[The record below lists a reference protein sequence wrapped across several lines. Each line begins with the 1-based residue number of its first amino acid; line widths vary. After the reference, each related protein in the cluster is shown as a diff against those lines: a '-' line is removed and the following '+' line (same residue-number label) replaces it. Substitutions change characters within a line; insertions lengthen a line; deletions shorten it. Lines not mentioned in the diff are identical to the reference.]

1 MPRSVAEKSK
11 TDTFEPAAGESERLR
26 VVESPAKPR
35 PAPEPQPE
43 PEPRPQAE
51 PQPQPETPPEARDG
65 KPEPAKKKGAARRF
79 VLPVIGLVAL
89 AAGGYYGYHYWV
101 DGRFMVGTDDA
112 YVEADIS
119 YVAPKL
125 AGYVAAVPVK
135 ENQHV
140 KAGDVLL
147 RLDDG
152 DYRIALAQA
161 EAQIATQHKTVE
173 RIAAQAE
180 AADAQLEQAKAH
192 RQASTATLS
201 NAERTAARADQ
212 LVKTRV
218 GTQAQLDDARTALDQ
233 AKAGLAGDDASIAA
247 ANANVGVLEA
257 QRVEAASLLQSLE
270 LARQKAE
277 RDLGF
282 TVLKATFDGVV
293 GNVAVE
299 QGDMIAVGQKLAA
312 LVPVDRLYVV
322 ANFKETQLARLV
334 PGQTVKLAVDAADG
348 ETLTGRVS
356 SLAPAS
362 GAVFSLLPPENAT
375 GNFTKVVQRVPV
387 RIDVSDKDLARGILR
402 AGLSVV
408 VSVDSRTAPA
418 ASR

>member
-218 GTQAQLDDARTALDQ
+218 GT
-233 AKAGLAGDDASIAA
+233 
-247 ANANVGVLEA
+247 
-257 QRVEAASLLQSLE
+257 
-270 LARQKAE
+270 
-277 RDLGF
+277 
-282 TVLKATFDGVV
+282 
-293 GNVAVE
+293 
-299 QGDMIAVGQKLAA
+299 
-312 LVPVDRLYVV
+312 
-322 ANFKETQLARLV
+322 
-334 PGQTVKLAVDAADG
+334 
-348 ETLTGRVS
+348 
-356 SLAPAS
+356 
-362 GAVFSLLPPENAT
+362 
-375 GNFTKVVQRVPV
+375 
-387 RIDVSDKDLARGILR
+387 
-402 AGLSVV
+402 
-408 VSVDSRTAPA
+408 
-418 ASR
+418 